1 MNPVNTRD
9 ALWTPV
15 AGGTVERDVAFDMAR
30 RSLPFIPAVLLVT
43 AIAWGPDG
51 AASAAYAIGLVLVNL
66 TISALL
72 LGWAARRSLALLMG
86 MALFGYILRL
96 AFITAAVLL
105 VKDAG
110 WVDIVALG
118 MTIIV
123 THLGL
128 LFWET
133 RYVSVSLAYPG
144 VKPRS

>member
-1 MNPVNTRD
+1 MSPVQTRD

-15 AGGTVERDVAFDMAR
+15 EGGAVEREVAFDIAR
-30 RSLPFIPAVLLVT
+30 RSLPFIPAVLLLSGL
-43 AIAWGPDG
+43 IWGPNG
-51 AASAAYAIGLVLVNL
+51 AVSAGYAFGLVLFNL
-66 TISALL
+66 CMSALL
-72 LGWAARRSLALLMG
+72 LGWAAKRSLALLMG

-96 AFITAAVLL
+96 ALITVAVLL
-105 VKDAG
+105 VKDAA

-118 MTIIV
+118 ITIIV

-144 VKPRS
+144 VKPRT